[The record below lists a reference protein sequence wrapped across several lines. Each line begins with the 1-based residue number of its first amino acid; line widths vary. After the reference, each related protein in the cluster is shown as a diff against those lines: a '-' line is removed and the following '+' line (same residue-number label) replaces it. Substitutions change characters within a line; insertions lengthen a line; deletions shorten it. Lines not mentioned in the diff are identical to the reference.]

1 MMLKKTLG
9 ARAAV
14 QSQFSDFCNRR
25 IRLEG
30 LFLIRLLKCR
40 VLLLFLSKFLRDH
53 YLGQSIQEWTSK
65 ICGRQPLKT
74 LKGYGLLKQMLCYLQ
89 FRFKQYFCEE
99 EHQLTTSSFLFF
111 LKKNRP
117 KKRKKISSI
126 RYLIMLLI
134 NMRPVIFLVFSQ
146 YGLACKYGIIF
157 QISTYNWMQ
166 NCIF

>member
-1 MMLKKTLG
+1 MPCFAFIFVEVFKG
-9 ARAAV
+9 
-14 QSQFSDFCNRR
+14 S
-25 IRLEG
+25 
-30 LFLIRLLKCR
+30 LFGTKYSRMDQ
-40 VLLLFLSKFLRDH
+40 VKF
-53 YLGQSIQEWTSK
+53 
-65 ICGRQPLKT
+65 GRQPLKT

-117 KKRKKISSI
+117 KKQKKISNI

-134 NMRPVIFLVFSQ
+134 SMRPVIFLVFSQ

-157 QISTYNWMQ
+157 KYQYIIGCRIAFSDTYDFLIPLIYV
-166 NCIF
+166 CYGHFC